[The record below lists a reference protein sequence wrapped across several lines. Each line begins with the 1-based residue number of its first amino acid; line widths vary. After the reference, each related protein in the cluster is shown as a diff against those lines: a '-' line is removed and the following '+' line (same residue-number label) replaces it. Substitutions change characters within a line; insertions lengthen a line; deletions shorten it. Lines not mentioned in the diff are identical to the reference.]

1 MKTYFVNFITLV
13 SSYLL
18 CIANGQGVSMLRL
31 ASQGEEQSPEDLTA
45 AAKLVQGLTFDIFN
59 DKISCEEQRE
69 ILLADFS
76 TVIEKFARRFSSPAD
91 VKDSLL
97 EAQYHKDM
105 TEIVKNFK
113 FENGETG
120 RFVYGKVATIKQG
133 SKIDMAYSVYTLDF
147 KLTPTV
153 RRHKW
158 KHTHRHKNKH
168 KKKHWRRCGCKNKR
182 NLSAEEKVH
191 LDNYL
196 TIVANSKLRSAYH
209 KNHEVVQFPLQIDL
223 HT

>member
-13 SSYLL
+13 SSYLV

-31 ASQGEEQSPEDLTA
+31 ASQGEEQSTEDLAA

-59 DKISCEEQRE
+59 DKISCEEHRE

-76 TVIEKFARRFSSPAD
+76 TVIENFARRFSIPAD
-91 VKDSLL
+91 VKDSRL

-105 TEIVKNFK
+105 AEIVKNFK

-147 KLTPTV
+147 KLAPTV

-158 KHTHRHKNKH
+158 KHTHTAIDIRINT
-168 KKKHWRRCGCKNKR
+168 RRNAAMR
-182 NLSAEEKVH
+182 V
-191 LDNYL
+191 
-196 TIVANSKLRSAYH
+196 
-209 KNHEVVQFPLQIDL
+209 
-223 HT
+223 